1 MEREWG
7 TATGVALAGILEMLE
22 ELDDDRGL
30 ATDVERVA
38 LMGVALEAADRL
50 ATLAAVLVG
59 ECEAYGSDVAATGL
73 PAVSWLA
80 DTRRMTRREGW
91 AVLHLGRDLRSFPLI
106 RAAAEAGGV
115 SPQQVRAITQV
126 LADLP
131 DDLDAVQ
138 RERAVASMVGFA
150 ADFDSRGLST
160 LSGHLLEVIAP
171 EVVDRLEAER
181 LERQE
186 RRARRNRS
194 LSFSPDGQGGVR
206 IRGLLPVAGAQT
218 LIGQIEAIAEAGR
231 RRALDALDPLAEE
244 VTLTMRRADALMALA
259 QGAALH
265 RDAPVHGGDRPQIVV
280 TLSWERLEEM
290 AAGAQIVGTG
300 DAISAGELRRLCCD
314 ADLVPVVLG
323 AGSEV
328 LDVGREHRLVTGPI
342 RTALT
347 VRDRGC
353 VFPGCDRPPAACQA
367 HHIVPWQAGG
377 VTSLEN
383 LVLVCA
389 HHHGIVEPGIV
400 DPGSGPVT
408 RRWEVRLGE
417 DGIAE
422 VLPPVH
428 VDGDRRPRR
437 HQRFR
442 LLEEAA

>member
-7 TATGVALAGILEMLE
+7 TPTGVALAGMLEMLD

-30 ATDVERVA
+30 ATDAERVA
-38 LMGVALEAADRL
+38 LMGAALEAADRL
-50 ATLAAVLVG
+50 QTLAAVLVA
-59 ECEAYGSDVAATGL
+59 ECEAFGSDVAATGL
-73 PAVSWLA
+73 AAVSWLA

-106 RAAAEAGGV
+106 RAAAQAGRV
-115 SPQQVRAITQV
+115 SPQQARAITQV

-138 RERAVASMVGFA
+138 RERAEATMVGFA

-181 LERQE
+181 LEREE

-194 LSFSPDGQGGVR
+194 LSFTPDGHGGVR
-206 IRGLLPVAGAQT
+206 IRGLLPVVGAQT
-218 LIGQIEAIAEAGR
+218 LIAQIEAIAQGER

-259 QGAALH
+259 EGAALH
-265 RDAPVHGGDRPQIVV
+265 RDAPVHGGDRPRIVV
-280 TLSWERLEEM
+280 TLPLEGLGDL

-300 DAISAGELRRLCCD
+300 DAISAGQLRRLCCD

-323 AGSEV
+323 ARSEV
-328 LDVGREHRLVTGPI
+328 LDVGREYRLVTGPI

-353 VFPGCDRPPAACQA
+353 VFPGCDRPPAACHA

-377 VTSLEN
+377 STCLDN

-389 HHHGIVEPGIV
+389 HHHGVVEPG
-400 DPGSGPVT
+400 DGPVG

-428 VDGDRRPRR
+428 VDRDRRPRR

-442 LLEEAA
+442 THQEAA